1 MKCTKK
7 WREFFFI
14 IIIITCSWFLSLQ
27 LALIVTMMNIEKFW
41 LWMNMLQNQKKLY
54 PKTPLSIFMV
64 RLILCD
70 CSLCQ
75 HGFDI
80 QINQNI
86 LEKLIISRSA
96 HQTPNFTNPE
106 FQFPQFQVLQSGFSL
121 YYMSSIGIFGCIFIS
136 T

>member
-1 MKCTKK
+1 MNEYVTK
-7 WREFFFI
+7 
-14 IIIITCSWFLSLQ
+14 S
-27 LALIVTMMNIEKFW
+27 
-41 LWMNMLQNQKKLY
+41 KKLY

-86 LEKLIISRSA
+86 LEKLISLEAKLLNISRALS
-96 HQTPNFTNPE
+96 NFYRTE
-106 FQFPQFQVLQSGFSL
+106 
-121 YYMSSIGIFGCIFIS
+121 I
-136 T
+136 

>member
-1 MKCTKK
+1 MNGYVTK
-7 WREFFFI
+7 
-14 IIIITCSWFLSLQ
+14 S
-27 LALIVTMMNIEKFW
+27 
-41 LWMNMLQNQKKLY
+41 
-54 PKTPLSIFMV
+54 KTKNPPLSIFMV

-86 LEKLIISRSA
+86 LEKLI
-96 HQTPNFTNPE
+96 
-106 FQFPQFQVLQSGFSL
+106 SL
-121 YYMSSIGIFGCIFIS
+121 EASYY

>member
-1 MKCTKK
+1 MKKHDLNQKNLC
-7 WREFFFI
+7 FGHI
-14 IIIITCSWFLSLQ
+14 
-27 LALIVTMMNIEKFW
+27 MNIKLFDYDW
-41 LWMNMLQNQKKLY
+41 IIKLQNQKTL
-54 PKTPLSIFMV
+54 PQNPTLSIFMV

-96 HQTPNFTNPE
+96 HQTPNFTNPK
-106 FQFPQFQVLQSGFSL
+106 FQFPQFKVADVAIQPWF
-121 YYMSSIGIFGCIFIS
+121 
-136 T
+136 

>member
-1 MKCTKK
+1 
-7 WREFFFI
+7 
-14 IIIITCSWFLSLQ
+14 
-27 LALIVTMMNIEKFW
+27 
-41 LWMNMLQNQKKLY
+41 MLQNQKKLY

-86 LEKLIISRSA
+86 LEKLISLEAKLLYKSFAMEQQLRLWLVFSNIHSMISKKALHRIVNSL
-96 HQTPNFTNPE
+96 
-106 FQFPQFQVLQSGFSL
+106 VLKH
-121 YYMSSIGIFGCIFIS
+121 M
-136 T
+136 